1 MDEKAKALTLEQIAT
16 ADDCELLEVE
26 VPEWGGSI
34 YFRVLPADVGL
45 KLSDRAAALEGDD
58 RPEAMFFMLARCLSD
73 EEGRPFVTTDEQEAI
88 AVRKLKTRS
97 QKVLLRIQ
105 KLNVALQ
112 GWDDDT
118 KGAAGKG
125 ADAA

>member
-1 MDEKAKALTLEQIAT
+1 MGEKAKALTLEEIART
-16 ADDCELLEVE
+16 DDCELLEVN

-45 KLSDRAAALEGDD
+45 KLSNRAAELELPD

-73 EEGRPFVTTDEQEAI
+73 EDGHPFVTTDEEEAAAI
-88 AVRKLKTRS
+88 AKLKSRS

-105 KLNVALQ
+105 RLNVALQ
-112 GWDDDT
+112 GWNDDT
-118 KGAAGKG
+118 KGDPGKG
-125 ADAA
+125 DDAA